1 MCGSGFLA
9 REKAGTFHDDI
20 DVQFFPWKV
29 FRITVA
35 DHTNPVA
42 IDNQIIPVNGHVSR
56 KFAMSGIVLG
66 QESNSV
72 DTARIV
78 DGNNFNIMML
88 AVFIMSAL
96 EDAVAMAVDC
106 LAGYLYTAK
115 MDNEKFPKASKLSD
129 INIDRLSDEL
139 GITGAYTDAFTNM
152 VSVDVKAYAKEHFDK
167 SVRKTLTIPAW
178 LNTAAQEE
186 GINFSKTLQEA
197 LMSKLKAH

>member
-1 MCGSGFLA
+1 MLSIYPACFFKEDNGYSVIFPDLNYLA
-9 REKAGTFHDDI
+9 TQG
-20 DVQFFPWKV
+20 
-29 FRITVA
+29 
-35 DHTNPVA
+35 
-42 IDNQIIPVNGHVSR
+42 
-56 KFAMSGIVLG
+56 
-66 QESNSV
+66 
-72 DTARIV
+72 DT
-78 DGNNFNIMML
+78 
-88 AVFIMSAL
+88 L

-139 GITGAYTDAFTNM
+139 DITGTYTDAFTNM

-167 SVRKTLTIPAW
+167 SSEKPYHSGLAKYCCAGR
-178 LNTAAQEE
+178 

>member
-1 MCGSGFLA
+1 MLSIYPACFFKEDNGYSVIFPDLNYLA
-9 REKAGTFHDDI
+9 TRG
-20 DVQFFPWKV
+20 
-29 FRITVA
+29 
-35 DHTNPVA
+35 
-42 IDNQIIPVNGHVSR
+42 
-56 KFAMSGIVLG
+56 
-66 QESNSV
+66 
-72 DTARIV
+72 DT
-78 DGNNFNIMML
+78 
-88 AVFIMSAL
+88 L
-96 EDAVAMAVDC
+96 EDAVAMAVVC

-139 GITGAYTDAFTNM
+139 DITGTYTDAFTNM

-197 LMSKLKAH
+197 LMSKLRAH

>member
-1 MCGSGFLA
+1 MLSIYPACFFKEDNGYSVIFPDLNYLA
-9 REKAGTFHDDI
+9 TQG
-20 DVQFFPWKV
+20 
-29 FRITVA
+29 
-35 DHTNPVA
+35 
-42 IDNQIIPVNGHVSR
+42 
-56 KFAMSGIVLG
+56 
-66 QESNSV
+66 
-72 DTARIV
+72 DT
-78 DGNNFNIMML
+78 
-88 AVFIMSAL
+88 L

-106 LAGYLYTAK
+106 LAGNLYTTK
-115 MDNEKFPKASKLSD
+115 KDNEKFPKASKLSD

-139 GITGAYTDAFTNM
+139 DITGTYTDAFTNM

>member
-1 MCGSGFLA
+1 MLSIYPACFFKEDNGYSVIFPDLNYLA
-9 REKAGTFHDDI
+9 TQG
-20 DVQFFPWKV
+20 
-29 FRITVA
+29 
-35 DHTNPVA
+35 
-42 IDNQIIPVNGHVSR
+42 
-56 KFAMSGIVLG
+56 
-66 QESNSV
+66 
-72 DTARIV
+72 DT
-78 DGNNFNIMML
+78 
-88 AVFIMSAL
+88 L
-96 EDAVAMAVDC
+96 EDAVDC

-139 GITGAYTDAFTNM
+139 DITGTYTDAFTNM

>member
-1 MCGSGFLA
+1 MLSIYPACFFKEDNGYSVIFPDLNYLA
-9 REKAGTFHDDI
+9 TQG
-20 DVQFFPWKV
+20 
-29 FRITVA
+29 
-35 DHTNPVA
+35 
-42 IDNQIIPVNGHVSR
+42 
-56 KFAMSGIVLG
+56 
-66 QESNSV
+66 
-72 DTARIV
+72 DT
-78 DGNNFNIMML
+78 
-88 AVFIMSAL
+88 L
-96 EDAVAMAVDC
+96 EDAVTMAVDC